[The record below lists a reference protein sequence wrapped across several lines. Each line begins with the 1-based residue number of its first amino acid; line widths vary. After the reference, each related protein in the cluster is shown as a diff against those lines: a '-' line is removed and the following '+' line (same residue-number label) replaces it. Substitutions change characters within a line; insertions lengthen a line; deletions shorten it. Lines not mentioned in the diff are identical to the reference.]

1 MDKNYTIDDR
11 PDSHPEVIKRREELL
26 NSLPEEKKKEIE
38 DKFQEL
44 IRKQQTT

>member
-11 PDSHPEVIKRREELL
+11 PDNHPEVVKRREKLL
-26 NSLPEEKKKEIE
+26 NSLSEEKKKEIE

-44 IRKQQTT
+44 IGKKQTR

>member
-1 MDKNYTIDDR
+1 MDKKYIIDDR
-11 PDSHPEVIKRREELL
+11 PDNHPEVVKRREELL

-44 IRKQQTT
+44 IGKQQN